1 MASDEGPRRPRKRR
15 IFAIGIASLVA
26 VLLALYVSTL
36 IMQAY
41 SARQASKMLDAL
53 EAIRVGDPA
62 SRLERAVPG
71 CKVEEMAAYR
81 CEIFP
86 GWGRRQWLLLSKIP
100 TDSYIKA
107 IELLRSFGI
116 QPWYVSVSSS
126 VREGRVQEIRVVAMV
141 IGRYKSLGVEW
152 QIAESIPSRFNDPN
166 QGADQRRTSI
176 GAFSITSLP
185 GGCGI
190 NIAVTPGS
198 TPRELQARHVKR
210 ACLLPF
216 GGCDELY
223 RLLPDAV
230 SVLDENG
237 QKWVDCQGVPQ

>member
-1 MASDEGPRRPRKRR
+1 MVSEEGPPRPHKRR
-15 IFAIGIASLVA
+15 IFAIGIASLIA
-26 VLLALYVSTL
+26 VPLALYVSTL

-62 SRLERAVPG
+62 WRLERAVPG
-71 CKVEEMAAYR
+71 CKVEEMADYR

-107 IELLRSFGI
+107 IELLRRFGI

-141 IGRYKSLGVEW
+141 VGRHKSLGAEW
-152 QIAESIPSRFNDPN
+152 KIAESIPSPFHEPN
-166 QGADQRRTSI
+166 LGPDEKRTSI
-176 GAFSITSLP
+176 GGFSITSLP

-198 TPRELQARHVKR
+198 TPRELQARHISQ
-210 ACLLPF
+210 ACFLPF
-216 GGCDELY
+216 SGCNELNK
-223 RLLPDAV
+223 LLPDAA
-230 SVLDENG
+230 SVLGEHG
-237 QKWVDCQGVPQ
+237 QKWVDCSGVSQ